1 MNNLTNFS
9 VFLRSKN
16 QDNQIGTNT
25 SISRLRLNLNGDL
38 IQYHI

>member
-9 VFLRSKN
+9 VFLESKN
-16 QDNQIGTNT
+16 QNVQIGTIT

-38 IQYHI
+38 IRYHI